1 VLKGRK
7 ENVLLVGLVLLLGVQ
22 LTGLTCLGESQ
33 IGCTASFVEVLD
45 LSPSPDG
52 AVTDDGCPCH
62 ILFQSVSPPAPDIIS
77 PFADDAILN
86 STLFVPTFIKFLFHP
101 PLSL

>member
-1 VLKGRK
+1 MLKGRT
-7 ENVLLVGLVLLLGVQ
+7 ENVLLVVLVLLLGVQ
-22 LTGLTCLGESQ
+22 LTGFTCLGEWQVGSAV
-33 IGCTASFVEVLD
+33 GLVEAVD

-62 ILFQSVSPPAPDIIS
+62 FVIS
-77 PFADDAILN
+77 PFADDVVLT
-86 STLFVPTFIKFLFHP
+86 STLFAPTFVVVLFHP

>member
-7 ENVLLVGLVLLLGVQ
+7 QNVLFVGLVLLLGVQ
-22 LTGLTCLGESQ
+22 LTGLTCLGERQ
-33 IGCTASFVEVLD
+33 IGSTASFVQALD
-45 LSPSPDG
+45 LSPSSDG

-62 ILFQSVSPPAPDIIS
+62 IMFQSAFPPAPDVIS
-77 PFADDAILN
+77 PFAGDVIMN
-86 STLFVPTFIKFLFHP
+86 STLYVPTFVKFLFHP

>member
-1 VLKGRK
+1 MLKGRK

-22 LTGLTCLGESQ
+22 LTGLTCLGERQ
-33 IGCTASFVEVLD
+33 IGSTVSFVEALD
-45 LSPSPDG
+45 FSPSSDG
-52 AVTDDGCPCH
+52 VATDDGCPCH
-62 ILFQSVSPPAPDIIS
+62 VLFQSVSPPAPDIIS

-86 STLFVPTFIKFLFHP
+86 SRLYVPTFVKFLFHP

>member
-7 ENVLLVGLVLLLGVQ
+7 ETVLLVGLVLLLGVQ
-22 LTGLTCLGESQ
+22 LTGLTCLGEQQ
-33 IGCTASFVEVLD
+33 IGSAVSFVEALD
-45 LSPSPDG
+45 LSPSPHG

-62 ILFQSVSPPAPDIIS
+62 VLFQSVSPPAPDIIS
-77 PFADDAILN
+77 PFADDVILN
-86 STLFVPTFIKFLFHP
+86 STLYVPTFVKFLFHP

>member
-1 VLKGRK
+1 MLKGR
-7 ENVLLVGLVLLLGVQ
+7 NSNLLLIGLILLLGVQ
-22 LTGLTCLGESQ
+22 LTGLTCLGEWQVGSA
-33 IGCTASFVEVLD
+33 TAFVETTD

-62 ILFQSVSPPAPDIIS
+62 ILFQSVFPPAPDIIS
-77 PFADDAILN
+77 PFADDVILN
-86 STLFVPTFIKFLFHP
+86 STLFVPTFFKLPFHP